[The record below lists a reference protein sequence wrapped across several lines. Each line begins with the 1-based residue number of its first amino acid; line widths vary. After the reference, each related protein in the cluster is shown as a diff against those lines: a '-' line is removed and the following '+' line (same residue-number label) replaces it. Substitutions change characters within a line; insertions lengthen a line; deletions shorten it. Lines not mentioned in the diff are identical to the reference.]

1 MTDGLNE
8 KIAALK
14 GHWQRLSKREQVIAS
29 VTLVVVLS
37 ALFFRFPYT
46 MQLNS
51 IQSLRAEI
59 TAAEKGILDLTAQTT
74 ELKDKAE
81 RIKNRTIPAIR
92 GRKLSDQK
100 GVVLFL
106 EDVSS
111 EARRLGVGLVAVH
124 PSKEIDKEKYKEVSM
139 SLDLKARYRDLAE
152 YFKKLEQL
160 SRVVNIR
167 KIRIESCPD
176 TASVC
181 AAQIEAVTYMAK

>member
-1 MTDGLNE
+1 MAGRFNE
-8 KIAALK
+8 KITALK
-14 GHWQRLSKREQVIAS
+14 GHWRRLSKREQVIAS
-29 VTLVVVLS
+29 ITLVFVLS

-46 MQLNS
+46 MQKNS
-51 IQSLRAEI
+51 MQSLRADI

-74 ELKDKAE
+74 ELKGKAE
-81 RIKNRTIPAIR
+81 RIKNQTIPAIR

-139 SLDLKARYRDLAE
+139 SHDLKARYRDLAE
-152 YFKKLEQL
+152 YFKRLEQL
-160 SRVVNIR
+160 SRIVSIR

>member
-1 MTDGLNE
+1 MADGLNE

-29 VTLVVVLS
+29 ITLVVVLS
-37 ALFFRFPYT
+37 ALFFQFPYT
-46 MQLNS
+46 MQKRS
-51 IQSLRAEI
+51 MHALRGKI
-59 TAAEKGILDLTAQTT
+59 TAEEKGILDLTAQIT
-74 ELKDKAE
+74 ELKGKAE

-100 GVVLFL
+100 SVVLFL

-160 SRVVNIR
+160 SRVVSIR

>member
-92 GRKLSDQK
+92 GRKAVS
-100 GVVLFL
+100 GV
-106 EDVSS
+106 SA
-111 EARRLGVGLVAVH
+111 EALGAG
-124 PSKEIDKEKYKEVSM
+124 
-139 SLDLKARYRDLAE
+139 AR
-152 YFKKLEQL
+152 
-160 SRVVNIR
+160 
-167 KIRIESCPD
+167 P
-176 TASVC
+176 
-181 AAQIEAVTYMAK
+181 AAGFRSTRSGQP

>member
-1 MTDGLNE
+1 MADGLNE

-14 GHWQRLSKREQVIAS
+14 GHWRRLSKREQVIAS
-29 VTLVVVLS
+29 ITLVVVLS
-37 ALFFRFPYT
+37 VLFFRFPYT
-46 MQLNS
+46 MQMNS
-51 IQSLRAEI
+51 IQSVRAEI
-59 TAAEKGILDLTAQTT
+59 TAAEKGILDLTAQIT
-74 ELKDKAE
+74 ELKGKAE

-152 YFKKLEQL
+152 YFKRLEQL
-160 SRVVNIR
+160 SRVVSIR